1 MKNSKNEMALVFL
14 GQKDEVYTTSEIIAE
29 HAEVQHHAVQQLISN
44 YRKDFEEFGIIAFE
58 MRKPPAGSKGGR
70 PETIYRLTEEQATL
84 LMTYLKNT
92 ERVRAFKK
100 ELVRQF
106 YAMRKILWRQ
116 QFERQTEAW
125 QTARIE
131 GKKVRRMETDEI
143 KLFVEYAAAS
153 GSKQPDWYYTAFTKL
168 AHTAVGITSGG
179 RNASTAGQLLDLRTV
194 ERVIS
199 RAIVHEIGNHTE
211 YHQAFQNVKVKV
223 LQVAALAL
231 DGGFALTA

>member
-1 MKNSKNEMALVFL
+1 MKNSKKETALVFL
-14 GQKDEVYTTSEIIAE
+14 GKNEGVYTTSEIIAE
-29 HAEVQHHAVQQLISN
+29 HAEVQHHAVQQLIST
-44 YRKDFEEFGIIAFE
+44 YQKDLEDFGQVAFE
-58 MRKPPAGSKGGR
+58 MRAVKYSRGTNYEK
-70 PETIYRLTEEQATL
+70 IYHLTEEQATL
-84 LMTYLKNT
+84 LMTYLRNN
-92 ERVRAFKK
+92 EVVRGFKK

-106 YAMRKILWRQ
+106 YAMRKILWQQ

-125 QTARIE
+125 KTARIE
-131 GKKVRRMETDEI
+131 GKKARRLETNEI

-179 RNASTAGQLLDLRTV
+179 RDSSTAGQLLDLRTV

-199 RAIVHEIGNHTE
+199 RAIIHEIGSYTE

-231 DGGFALTA
+231 DSGFALTA